1 MKYNA
6 ALRQKLYGPMEGR
19 ACGEDPG
26 ARAETPPPVNRGSS
40 CRGATDIGTRSVRS
54 GRKRRVGRGGEES
67 LDPVAAVEPALLQ
80 LLRIAAWVHGTPAA
94 HRRGHLDAGAKP
106 RSGPGAPARR
116 QAWSSASPQVIGFPE
131 M

>member
-19 ACGEDPG
+19 ACGKDPG
-26 ARAETPPPVNRGSS
+26 PGTDTPPHVNRGSS
-40 CRGATDIGTRSVRS
+40 YRGASDIGTGSVRS

-67 LDPVAAVEPALLQ
+67 LDPVAAAESAVLQPA
-80 LLRIAAWVHGTPAA
+80 RTAGWVRGPPAA
-94 HRRGHLDAGAKP
+94 PRRGHLDAGAKP